1 MPRLTMPRQL
11 LLAVVA
17 AVVVSVPGAT
27 PASAHIDP
35 DPTEAPAGSLQS
47 IGFTVEHGCDGSPTV
62 RLDMR
67 LPDGVRDPVPEPP
80 PGWTG
85 SVAETADGVVVTFEG
100 GPLPDDV
107 EGTFRVQMLLPRAEG
122 ATLYFPFVQRCEVG
136 EIRWIDVPT
145 EASGGEL
152 DEPAPALL
160 LTAELPGTTDPP
172 PPTSSAPATT
182 TAATTAPTPT
192 SEPTPTEPAPTATT
206 ATSTDAPV
214 PSSEPASDGGR
225 SSTGVVVG
233 IVAVLAVAAGV
244 AVVVAR
250 RSRSRR

>member
-1 MPRLTMPRQL
+1 MSRRIVLAAL
-11 LLAVVA
+11 GAVVA
-17 AVVVSVPGAT
+17 AVVGAA
-27 PASAHIDP
+27 PVSAHIDP
-35 DPTEAPAGSLQS
+35 DPSQAPAGSVQS

-80 PGWTG
+80 EGWTG
-85 SVAETADGVVVTFEG
+85 SVAETTDGVVVTFEG

-107 EGTFRVQMLLPRAEG
+107 EGTFRVQLLLPRAEG

-145 EASGGEL
+145 DGSSGEL
-152 DEPAPALL
+152 AEPAPALL

-172 PPTSSAPATT
+172 APT
-182 TAATTAPTPT
+182 TAAPVTTVEVTEPSTTAPETTAPTT
-192 SEPTPTEPAPTATT
+192 EPATTEPAPTVPAT
-206 ATSTDAPV
+206 AASTAPV
-214 PSSEPASDGGR
+214 SDDGG
-225 SSTGVVVG
+225 SSNGVVIA
-233 IVAVLAVAAGV
+233 IVAVVVAAGAAA

>member
-1 MPRLTMPRQL
+1 MSRRRLLTVAAAV
-11 LLAVVA
+11 LAVVVGARPA
-17 AVVVSVPGAT
+17 A
-27 PASAHIDP
+27 AHIDP
-35 DPTEAPAGSLQS
+35 DPSEAPAGSVQS

-67 LPDGVRDPVPEPP
+67 LPEGVRDPVPEPP
-80 PGWTG
+80 AGWTG
-85 SVAETADGVVVTFEG
+85 TVAETSDGVVVTFEG

-145 EASGGEL
+145 DGASGEL

-172 PPTSSAPATT
+172 PPTTSAPPTTEATSPTADSATTEPATT
-182 TAATTAPTPT
+182 V
-192 SEPTPTEPAPTATT
+192 PAPAPPE
-206 ATSTDAPV
+206 TSTPPSEVSV
-214 PSSEPASDGGR
+214 PSTGPASDEGGP
-225 SSTGVVVG
+225 SAGAIVG
-233 IVAVLAVAAGV
+233 MMAA
-244 AVVVAR
+244 AVVVAALAVVIVR
-250 RSRSRR
+250 RTRSRQ